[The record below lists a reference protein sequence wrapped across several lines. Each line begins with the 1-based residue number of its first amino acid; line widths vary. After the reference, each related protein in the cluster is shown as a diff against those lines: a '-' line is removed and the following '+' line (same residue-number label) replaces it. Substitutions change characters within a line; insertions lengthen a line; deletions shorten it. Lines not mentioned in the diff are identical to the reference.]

1 MEFSTGMG
9 IFLVSI
15 FCLFP
20 FWRIYQR
27 AGLNPYLTLLLF
39 LPFGFLITGIILA
52 ASKWK
57 ISSVPSTEV

>member
-1 MEFSTGMG
+1 MEFSTGIG
-9 IFLVSI
+9 FFLVSI
-15 FCLFP
+15 FFMVP

-57 ISSVPSTEV
+57 VGSVPSTEV